1 MATGSS
7 GSGISHGWISSG
19 KSLAET
25 VSPVSAGPSFVSAQ
39 MSPATLYGTG
49 RKLDPIGEYR
59 WETRSS
65 LS

>member
-1 MATGSS
+1 M
-7 GSGISHGWISSG
+7 
-19 KSLAET
+19 AET
-25 VSPVSAGPSFVSAQ
+25 VSPVSAGPSFVRAQ

-49 RKLDPIGEYR
+49 RKLDPSGEYR